1 MLDFD
6 GFGGLGGADGPKEVG
21 TLGPANRL
29 ELVVFVEIVIESVFD
44 ANGGL
49 FREFA
54 DLEGLNSEE
63 GFRRRSDSY
72 SRNRSAHEHK
82 NK

>member
-1 MLDFD
+1 MFDFD

-21 TLGPANRL
+21 TFGPANGL

-54 DLEGLNSEE
+54 DLEGLNGEE
-63 GFRRRSDSY
+63 CFRCRSNRY
-72 SRNRSAHEHK
+72 SKTHQLT
-82 NK
+82 NKR